1 MHHQF
6 DLCVW
11 RNVKKE
17 KNVNS
22 MNGMIFLSMQSVL
35 HKIAS
40 LCHTNDML
48 LFAEACIDV
57 CVAVCQVPSVESL
70 EIMCF
75 GCQDI

>member
-1 MHHQF
+1 M
-6 DLCVW
+6 CVGKC
-11 RNVKKE
+11 KK
-17 KNVNS
+17 KKKGNG

-40 LCHTNDML
+40 LCRTNDML

-70 EIMCF
+70 EMMCF
-75 GCQDI
+75 GCQDT

>member
-1 MHHQF
+1 M
-6 DLCVW
+6 CVW
-11 RNVKKE
+11 GNVKKKKKE
-17 KNVNS
+17 G

-40 LCHTNDML
+40 LCRTNDML
-48 LFAEACIDV
+48 LFAEACIYV

-75 GCQDI
+75 GCQDT